1 MKENYYNIPR
11 GNSSYWSRLWQ
22 LIKRYIWYLILV
34 TLALSCST
42 LWLFNDQDSYRD
54 NQERDRRRTAIV
66 VLGGGLTSDG
76 KVPMHTDLRIQRAIS
91 LYKDLKEKEHAKII
105 TLSGGTTHKPNPRDE
120 EGFVI
125 WEASA
130 AAKKIIE
137 LGVDEEDVYEENF
150 SLDTI
155 GNVSQWK

>member
-1 MKENYYNIPR
+1 MKKMKENYYNIPR
-11 GNSSYWSRLWQ
+11 GSSSYWPRLWQ
-22 LIKRYIWYLILV
+22 LIKRYIGYFILV

-42 LWLFNDQDSYRD
+42 LWLFNEQDTY
-54 NQERDRRRTAIV
+54 QEHERRTAIV

-76 KVPMHTDLRIQRAIS
+76 KVPLHTELRIQRAIT

-155 GNVSQWK
+155 GNVSQ